1 MARTIARRVER
12 LRGLRFDHPPRVV
25 VMGED
30 RLAKVG
36 RSLARRAQRLERMHP
51 VRLGARRRLERASV
65 ALDQLAG
72 LLPPES

>member
-1 MARTIARRVER
+1 
-12 LRGLRFDHPPRVV
+12 
-25 VMGED
+25 MGED

-72 LLPPES
+72 LLPPESGFGPDTRPTGLDRIGA